1 MTLATRRVVLSW
13 IAAVAILGITLV
25 SGPSSATPRFTLTV
39 NRTQLVAGQLLRV
52 TATSNVACDLAIRWA
67 GQTRLKRNTK
77 VTVARFIA
85 PRVRKATR
93 YRLVAIC
100 HYYRT
105 KPEGSARP
113 RTPVQTTGR
122 GAGLLVEVVV
132 PPHGFKTIIITVDPP
147 GTTSKPSQHPL
158 LPETGGPAGW
168 LVVVAFGFL
177 FTGTAVIRLARERL
191 APNYGGQKLRR
202 RTRKP

>member
-1 MTLATRRVVLSW
+1 MATRRVVLSW

-100 HYYRT
+100 HYRAKT
-105 KPEGSARP
+105 EGSTRP
-113 RTPVQTTGR
+113 PTPVQTTGR

-147 GTTSKPSQHPL
+147 ERRASRLSIRFYPKPAVRR
-158 LPETGGPAGW
+158 GGW
-168 LVVVAFGFL
+168 
-177 FTGTAVIRLARERL
+177 
-191 APNYGGQKLRR
+191 
-202 RTRKP
+202 